1 LPKYNLNDLATNP
14 AWGTTSYDRATN
26 IARIIDKNL
35 PKFKQRD
42 PSLAK
47 KGSDPFLYLTRL
59 ACSIVDYISTVPGS
73 TGSPGGEPSGRD
85 LVPYVTQIAEK
96 CTRTAYLTNNTT
108 NMTAIE
114 SQFFVEIWNPTTSI
128 VRGGIPRLVIGN
140 RAYVAFGTGVETPFK
155 KYDETTSSTRDLRP
169 NEFTVVAFQ
178 PESQTWNS
186 PTPPSTNE
194 PSWKEGPTGNENNA
208 PEYFEFYWNEKLV
221 DQTRRST
228 NESKKE
234 QGGLKHNAQ
243 QLLNSQPRWQCLTV
257 PTYSGKGIEPDESS
271 EALDPGK
278 YRFVGDPRATFL
290 TSYTWVPIATY
301 QENTLWNGVVPGGV
315 LNKGMI
321 LDPKNTWKSRDWIPE
336 NPVIGNRPAT
346 AEQMP
351 NQIPSS
357 YREGIDDKTAPN
369 VMRKGAMV
377 SLAELGNIFEPA
389 QVDDQGSAVNASQAG
404 ILTCSGGG
412 RTLRIGQPEFQF
424 AGTNNWDVPGKR
436 AIELLDL
443 FTLADEGRRPPSRD
457 TSADANQLGTNA
469 GIPGRINVNT
479 ASHAVLT
486 SLFYGIGVTSDQ
498 RFTNSRISA
507 NAADDLAS
515 VVETN
520 RPYQK
525 LSDLYPLTTNLVS
538 ADTYTPFLQRNIPGS
553 SPPAA
558 NVFDR
563 AREEAFGKIVGHCI
577 LQTRVFHLYV
587 IGEALDQ
594 HGKTRG
600 RSLMEGL
607 LRLEPD
613 ATGRLIPSVH
623 DVQWH

>member
-1 LPKYNLNDLATNP
+1 
-14 AWGTTSYDRATN
+14 
-26 IARIIDKNL
+26 
-35 PKFKQRD
+35 
-42 PSLAK
+42 
-47 KGSDPFLYLTRL
+47 
-59 ACSIVDYISTVPGS
+59 
-73 TGSPGGEPSGRD
+73 
-85 LVPYVTQIAEK
+85 
-96 CTRTAYLTNNTT
+96 
-108 NMTAIE
+108 M
-114 SQFFVEIWNPTTSI
+114 
-128 VRGGIPRLVIGN
+128 
-140 RAYVAFGTGVETPFK
+140 
-155 KYDETTSSTRDLRP
+155 
-169 NEFTVVAFQ
+169 
-178 PESQTWNS
+178 
-186 PTPPSTNE
+186 
-194 PSWKEGPTGNENNA
+194 
-208 PEYFEFYWNEKLV
+208 
-221 DQTRRST
+221 TRRST

-257 PTYSGKGIEPDESS
+257 PTYSGKETEPDESS

-301 QENTLWNGVVPGGV
+301 QENTLWNGIVPGGV

-351 NQIPSS
+351 HQIPSS
-357 YREGIDDKTAPN
+357 YREGIDDKTAPD

-443 FTLADEGRRPPSRD
+443 FTLVDKGRRPPSRD
-457 TSADANQLGTNA
+457 TSADTNQLGTNT
-469 GIPGRINVNT
+469 GIPARINVNT

-486 SLFYGIGVTSDQ
+486 SLFYGVGVTSDQ
-498 RFTNSRISA
+498 RSTNSRISA
-507 NAADDLAS
+507 NKADDLAS

-525 LSDLYPLTTNLVS
+525 LSDLYPLTTNLVN

-558 NVFDR
+558 AVFDR
-563 AREEAFGKIVGHCI
+563 AREEAFGKIIGHCI

-600 RSLMEGL
+600 RALMEGL

-623 DVQWH
+623 DMQWR